1 MVVSALA
8 NSFIF
13 GELASLM
20 GELTSKD
27 NELNETIDNVYTI
40 MTDFNINKKTKKS
53 VRLYLLQTNKDM
65 NNQQEFIEFT
75 QNITSSMRREI

>member
-75 QNITSSMRREI
+75 